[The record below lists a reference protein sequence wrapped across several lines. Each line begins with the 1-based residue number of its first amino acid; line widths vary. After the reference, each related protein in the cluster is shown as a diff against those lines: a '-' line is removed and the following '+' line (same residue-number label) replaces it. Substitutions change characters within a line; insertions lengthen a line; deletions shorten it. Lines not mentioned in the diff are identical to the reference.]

1 MLNKINRHTINK
13 KVTKLLNKKAG
24 EREDL
29 TKSDLD
35 KALDLYTLSLNDLK
49 KLAIGGLTKEDLF
62 YTLLR
67 SEKSPRESSYLK
79 YINNATNSD
88 IKDRINH
95 ARMMAAKLGN
105 ALTGKERKT
114 FREELFKLA
123 NTKFTKTTRE
133 REQLFIWFN

>member
-13 KVTKLLNKKAG
+13 KITRLLNKKAG

-49 KLAIGGLTKEDLF
+49 KLAKLRGIKNIGGLTKEDLF

-67 SEKSPRESSYLK
+67 SV
-79 YINNATNSD
+79 
-88 IKDRINH
+88 
-95 ARMMAAKLGN
+95 
-105 ALTGKERKT
+105 
-114 FREELFKLA
+114 
-123 NTKFTKTTRE
+123 
-133 REQLFIWFN
+133 